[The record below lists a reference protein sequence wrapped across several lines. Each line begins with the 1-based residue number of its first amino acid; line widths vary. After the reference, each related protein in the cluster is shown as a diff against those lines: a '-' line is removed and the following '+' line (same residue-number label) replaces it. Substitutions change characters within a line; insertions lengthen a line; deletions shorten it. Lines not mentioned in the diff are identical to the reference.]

1 MSGRPMDQAVDL
13 ATLKAGAAQA
23 VAHPLMPKGPALALQ
38 ALARLVEYQHR
49 ELMALRLKV
58 ETLESAGL

>member
-1 MSGRPMDQAVDL
+1 MSGPMDQAVDL
-13 ATLKAGAAQA
+13 ATIKAGAKQAAQ
-23 VAHPLMPKGPALALQ
+23 HPLVPKGTALALE
-38 ALARLVEYQHR
+38 ALARLVEWQHR